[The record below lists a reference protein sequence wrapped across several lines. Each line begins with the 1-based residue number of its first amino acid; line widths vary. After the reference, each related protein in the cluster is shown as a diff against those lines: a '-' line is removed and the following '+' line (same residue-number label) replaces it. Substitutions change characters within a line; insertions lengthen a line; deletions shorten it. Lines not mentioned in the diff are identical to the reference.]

1 VERRLARTL
10 MPRFHAGFSV
20 GTVAGALLGAA
31 AAGVGLAV
39 QVQLALTG
47 VASLAAV
54 AVCLRAFLP
63 VVADAVDA
71 PAALRVSQ
79 AWRESRTLLV
89 GVLVLCFAFVEG
101 TANDWLAIALVDGHG
116 TSDAVGALGF
126 ACFVAAMTASRTV
139 GGSLLTRYGRTAVL
153 RATALL
159 SAAGLLLVV
168 LSSALPVVLLG
179 ALLWGAGA
187 ALGFPVGMSAA
198 ADDEVGAAVRVSVV
212 SSIGYTAFLA
222 GPPLVGLLAEPERL
236 GVLRAL
242 LVVFVALLVGA
253 AVARFAAPLRSRSRP
268 PPAGDPHR
276 PGGADVLVSGDDRP
290 PRRWRPGH
298 RAAAVTVVAVAL
310 GAGFLAGRGSG
321 RDEPRALTQQEQA
334 VVRLSLLAPGRTA
347 GRATARVPRGCTSS
361 SATRGRRPCG
371 SSGAPSAGRVAG
383 GGPRRRRA
391 ARRPQRGAR
400 ADPAAGLR
408 HAGAR
413 RAARRGA
420 APQRSSADRGARPDV
435 RPAGLRRHVRLRGRG
450 RSARLRPDDLGRHHR
465 PHLSSALRGRA
476 PLAVAP
482 EQALGGAVERT
493 VPSASPCSR
502 ATRAVASVL
511 PSSTPHWSKELT
523 PHSTPCVSTLCSYA
537 ATSCPSVR
545 GVSADTRSV
554 LLGRLPGNVRC
565 GTSPAST
572 PAASTS
578 SAVRPKASA
587 CVCARQ
593 LASSTSCWSSSPLSG
608 ATKAIMSHGTGVVP
622 WCSSW

>member
-1 VERRLARTL
+1 VLAKLSPSQVTATELAGEPITATLTEAPGNGAALGGLKVTTENGWFAARPSGTEDVYKIYAESFSVRTTSRGSRRRPGRSSVLRSGSPRPDLAAGPDEVAARAARARQSRAACAGHYRRGSDDECARSGGRAGTGRRGPGVRPQRAGLRLVGVAAAGRARGPGAEHRQLGLLLLCVSVGSVLGLPTSGPLVARFGPSRTVLGGASLGRRRAAARERRCGHRVGAADGAGLVLTGLGVGSWDVAMNVEGRDVERRLARTL

-253 AVARFAAPLRSRSRP
+253 AVARFAAPLREP
-268 PPAGDPHR
+268 E
-276 PGGADVLVSGDDRP
+276 
-290 PRRWRPGH
+290 PGH
-298 RAAAVTVVAVAL
+298 RRPVTPTARAAT
-310 GAGFLAGRGSG
+310 SW
-321 RDEPRALTQQEQA
+321 
-334 VVRLSLLAPGRTA
+334 S
-347 GRATARVPRGCTSS
+347 RATT
-361 SATRGRRPCG
+361 
-371 SSGAPSAGRVAG
+371 
-383 GGPRRRRA
+383 
-391 ARRPQRGAR
+391 
-400 ADPAAGLR
+400 
-408 HAGAR
+408 
-413 RAARRGA
+413 ARRGGG
-420 APQRSSADRGARPDV
+420 DRGT
-435 RPAGLRRHVRLRGRG
+435 
-450 RSARLRPDDLGRHHR
+450 
-465 PHLSSALRGRA
+465 ALQ
-476 PLAVAP
+476 P
-482 EQALGGAVERT
+482 
-493 VPSASPCSR
+493 
-502 ATRAVASVL
+502 
-511 PSSTPHWSKELT
+511 
-523 PHSTPCVSTLCSYA
+523 
-537 ATSCPSVR
+537 
-545 GVSADTRSV
+545 
-554 LLGRLPGNVRC
+554 
-565 GTSPAST
+565 
-572 PAASTS
+572 
-578 SAVRPKASA
+578 
-587 CVCARQ
+587 
-593 LASSTSCWSSSPLSG
+593 
-608 ATKAIMSHGTGVVP
+608 
-622 WCSSW
+622 